1 MTIGIIV
8 GGWLAFNVLFVVAM
22 LFRRDRPVVDQ
33 KSQPFHDLH
42 LARRVVTV
50 TKPATGGAAA
60 RGRRLARDGRR
71 ILKAGRASA

>member
-22 LFRRDRPVVDQ
+22 LFRRDRPVVEE
-33 KSQPFHDLH
+33 KSQPFHDPH
-42 LARRVVTV
+42 FARRVVTV

-71 ILKAGRASA
+71 ILKAGRASV